1 MRERERE
8 EKEKRERS
16 REGKMLVET
25 KEAVLVL

>member
-1 MRERERE
+1 MRETERE